1 MPSTANLGLF
11 IATSS
16 PRTLLGGSDPGLSK
30 ATFPEKKRHKVG
42 TTNLVYFFFKSLILL
57 GTKVKHVVSLDF
69 HSRHCFLK
77 ENCNSLK
84 NADVLVFK
92 EA

>member
-1 MPSTANLGLF
+1 MQSTANLGLF

-42 TTNLVYFFFKSLILL
+42 TTNFVYFFKIVIITWYQSQARCI
-57 GTKVKHVVSLDF
+57 S
-69 HSRHCFLK
+69 
-77 ENCNSLK
+77 
-84 NADVLVFK
+84 
-92 EA
+92 